1 MRTVVLMPTFNERE
15 LISSS
20 VEKVLQANQELD
32 IIVIDDSSPDG
43 TGVIADKIAA
53 AEPRVSVIHRKQK
66 QGLGRAYAQGFQV
79 AIERGYE
86 RVVQMDAD
94 GSHQARDLQRLLGDS
109 ADLVIGSRWVSGGEV
124 LNWPSHRLWI
134 SRAGNAFARF
144 AIGSELKD
152 VTAGYRNYSAQLL
165 ARLPLEKIQAHGYGF
180 QVEMTKLALAEGAS
194 VTEVPISFVEREG
207 GRSKMTLGIIFEAFA
222 LCTKWL
228 LQRLAKR

>member
-79 AIERGYE
+79 AIQRGYE

-94 GSHQARDLQRLLGDS
+94 GSHQASDLQKLLGDS

-180 QVEMTKLALAEGAS
+180 QVEMTKLALAQGAS

>member
-20 VEKVLQANQELD
+20 IEKVLQANRELD

-79 AIERGYE
+79 AIQRGYE

-94 GSHQARDLQRLLGDS
+94 GSHQARDLQKLLGQS